1 MAADA
6 FETLARHLLRRPLS
20 GFMAVLLRMEGV
32 GMDVAAQDSQ
42 TSTTRARA
50 CEKRARGQRLQ
61 LDLTPGILNLLKAAR
76 LTIRLPNECL
86 RTSHSF

>member
-1 MAADA
+1 
-6 FETLARHLLRRPLS
+6 
-20 GFMAVLLRMEGV
+20 MAVLLRMEGV

-61 LDLTPGILNLLKAAR
+61 LAHPRHTQFVEGG
-76 LTIRLPNECL
+76 
-86 RTSHSF
+86 TSDDPIAK